1 MFINSRMIYI
11 SATQRL
17 QSAGPKIEPCGAE
30 KFEKSESICT
40 KWVRFDNPK

>member
-17 QSAGPKIEPCGAE
+17 KSAGPKIEPCGAE
-30 KFEKSESICT
+30 KFEKSGINLYQMGSI
-40 KWVRFDNPK
+40 W